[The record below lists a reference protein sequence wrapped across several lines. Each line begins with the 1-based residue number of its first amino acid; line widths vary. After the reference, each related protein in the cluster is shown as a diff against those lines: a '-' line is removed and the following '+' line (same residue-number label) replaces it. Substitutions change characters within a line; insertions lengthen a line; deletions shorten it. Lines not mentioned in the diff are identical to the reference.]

1 MRVKRCVALGK
12 KVKMT
17 IFDVLGLFCGLALFL
32 YGMDAMG
39 DALKKSAGRKLKI
52 ILGNLTSNKFKGF
65 LLGLGVTAI
74 IQSSSATT
82 VMVVGFVTSGTMLL
96 SQAVGVILG
105 ANVGTAVTA
114 WLTALNSIPGGKE
127 STSFLNF
134 LKPDAWMPILAVI
147 GIGLI
152 MFAKTGKKKDIG
164 AILMG
169 FAVLMVGMTL
179 MSDAVSGLKNDE
191 GFRNL
196 LTMFKNPI
204 LGILAGTALTA
215 IVQSSSAS
223 VGILQ
228 ALAIGTGSI
237 SFAAAMPIIMG
248 QNIGTCVTAIISS
261 LGANKNGKRAAC
273 VHLYFNV
280 IGVILWMGLYGIIGL
295 IIPFDLFGWMSGHM
309 IDAWGIAGIHT
320 IFKLFSV
327 LALFPFTNGLVK
339 LANLTVRGDDKKGDE
354 YTAMLDERLLSTPTV
369 AIERCRQVTFRMAE
383 LSADSL
389 KKAMAIVES
398 YDPKIAQEI
407 RVLED
412 KVDIYEDVLG
422 SYLVKLSAR
431 DMTEEESHEV
441 SKLLHMIGD
450 FERISDYSVNISDS
464 AEEIKD
470 KNISFSVNA
479 QKELATIYE
488 AVTEALDITND
499 AFVNN
504 NFEKAYFVE
513 PLEDVIGKIK
523 ETIKHNHVI
532 RLQRN
537 ECSIELGF
545 ILSDILTTLERAA
558 AHCSNVAGCLI
569 EISHNSLEM
578 HNFTQ
583 TQKTGEIYESK
594 VKEYSKKYT
603 VAAKKGDT
611 SKPAAAN

>member
-1 MRVKRCVALGK
+1 
-12 KVKMT
+12 MT
-17 IFDVLGLFCGLALFL
+17 FSQILLDILLPLLCGLALFL
-32 YGMDAMG
+32 YGMDVMG

-96 SQAVGVILG
+96 SQAVGVIFG

-114 WLTALNSIPGGKE
+114 WLTALNSLPGG
-127 STSFLNF
+127 SGSMAWANW

-152 MFAKTGKKKDIG
+152 MFAKSSKKRDIG
-164 AILMG
+164 NILLG

-179 MSDAVSGLKNDE
+179 MSDAVAPLKSNE
-191 GFRNL
+191 GFKSI
-196 LTMFKNPI
+196 LTMFSNPI

-228 ALAIGTGSI
+228 AIAVGTGNI

-248 QNIGTCVTAIISS
+248 QNIGTCVTALISA
-261 LGANKNGKRAAC
+261 LGANKNGKRAAFI
-273 VHLYFNV
+273 HLYFNI
-280 IGVILWMGLYGIIGL
+280 IGVILWMCVYYIVGGILGMVGT
-295 IIPFDLFGWMSGHM
+295 FDLFGFAAGNMVNAF
-309 IDAWGIAGIHT
+309 DIAIIHT
-320 IFKLFSV
+320 VFKIFSV
-327 LALFPFTNGLVK
+327 ILLFPFAKYLEK
-339 LANLTVRGDDKKGDE
+339 LACLTVKGDDKKGDE
-354 YTAMLDERLLSTPTV
+354 FTAMLDERLLATPTV
-369 AIERCRQVTFRMAE
+369 AIERCRTVAFHMAE

-389 KKAMAIVES
+389 KKAMKLIGSFDGKE
-398 YDPKIAQEI
+398 AQEI
-407 RVLED
+407 RALED

-431 DMTEEESHEV
+431 DMSETDSNEV

-450 FERISDYSVNISDS
+450 YERISDYSVNIIDS

-470 KNISFSVNA
+470 KSISFSENA
-479 QKELATIYE
+479 RNELATIYA
-488 AVTEALDITND
+488 AVTEILAITNES
-499 AFVNN
+499 FINN
-504 NFEKAYFVE
+504 DFDKAYFVE
-513 PLEDVIGKIK
+513 PLEDVISKLK

-545 ILSDILTTLERAA
+545 ILADILTTLERAA

-569 EISHNSLEM
+569 QISHSNLDM
-578 HNFTQ
+578 HSFTEAQ
-583 TQKTGEIYESK
+583 RAGEVYDAK
-594 VKEYSKKYT
+594 VKEYSAKY
-603 VAAKKGDT
+603 VVNAK
-611 SKPAAAN
+611 